1 MKFVTR
7 EAGEVRRERVGLSG
21 RLTSLKGDQAKE
33 EVVEHMH
40 TLIPLYKPLQDV
52 IESDSPR
59 LILFSCPKE
68 YGMDVKSHHGDGNIH
83 PSVYSYP
90 IRGAAFTDP
99 RNEESPSLLI
109 LPETLA
115 MKETFKALK
124 RVLSYYE
131 IPTPE
136 VVWGPDPVEPGKV
149 FGVFDEAIVNQ
160 PEVIQHITSA
170 TPNRHPAYAL
180 LSHAYTPETEQVRLA
195 FEEAGIHAFP
205 VFGPKDYGHK
215 NPDDRSG
222 SAAFAEKYGLPYPFS
237 RVGYTL
243 PHIHAA
249 YEEVAL
255 RTENPLVFVKAAIT
269 GGGYLIDQATSVE
282 EALTTVRAWDAEGIR
297 EPVYDGEMIAV
308 ELQGTIPAIVA
319 VCSWQDAHGHITTPL
334 RKGIPATKGPAY
346 TVQYLDGTASAGNG
360 YKVTLPIPK
369 HELART
375 ETCIAMY
382 QQRYMAALQQ
392 EPDYDPTDTGSTD
405 FAIVDLHEVSEKQA
419 KLLLK
424 EMWRVAKDLD
434 ARYVPVGIE
443 RNGKRVSDA
452 VPPIAFAEI
461 AGLLAGDYP
470 LAAFKLEGISADP
483 PAILE
488 LLLKEKLMLDPKGG
502 QQGIAPLAFYYDPQK
517 KIHYG
522 YGIVG
527 AEQEA
532 DLFRSKDQVLDRLEK
547 AGFLSRSS

>member
-7 EAGEVRRERVGLSG
+7 EAGEARRDRVGLSG

-40 TLIPLYKPLQDV
+40 TLIPLYKPIQEV
-52 IESDSPR
+52 IKSSSPR

-99 RNEESPSLLI
+99 RNEEAPSLLI
-109 LPETLA
+109 LPETPA
-115 MKETFKALK
+115 MKETFKALQ
-124 RVLSYYE
+124 RVFSYYE
-131 IPTPE
+131 IPAPE
-136 VVWGPDPVEPGKV
+136 VVWGPDPVEPGQV
-149 FGVFDEAIVNQ
+149 FGVFDEAIAHQ

-170 TPNRHPAYAL
+170 TPNRHPTYAL

-195 FEEAGIHAFP
+195 FEEAGIHAIP

-222 SAAFAEKYGLPYPFS
+222 SAEFAEKYGLPYPFS

-249 YEEVAL
+249 YEEVAS
-255 RTENPLVFVKAAIT
+255 RTENPHVFVKAAIT

-319 VCSWQDAHGHITTPL
+319 VCSWQDAHGSITTPL
-334 RKGIPATKGPAY
+334 RKDIPATKGPAY
-346 TVQYLDGTASAGNG
+346 Y
-360 YKVTLPIPK
+360 
-369 HELART
+369 RT
-375 ETCIAMY
+375 
-382 QQRYMAALQQ
+382 
-392 EPDYDPTDTGSTD
+392 
-405 FAIVDLHEVSEKQA
+405 
-419 KLLLK
+419 
-424 EMWRVAKDLD
+424 
-434 ARYVPVGIE
+434 
-443 RNGKRVSDA
+443 
-452 VPPIAFAEI
+452 
-461 AGLLAGDYP
+461 
-470 LAAFKLEGISADP
+470 ISRWHS
-483 PAILE
+483 ICWKWL
-488 LLLKEKLMLDPKGG
+488 
-502 QQGIAPLAFYYDPQK
+502 
-517 KIHYG
+517 
-522 YGIVG
+522 
-527 AEQEA
+527 
-532 DLFRSKDQVLDRLEK
+532 
-547 AGFLSRSS
+547 